1 MKYMRALKHTLDFED
16 ENITEFT
23 KIKKNGT
30 SKSYMKSQRIIYTKT
45 IRKMHTDFV
54 ASRDNILGS
63 LSTFLRYKPLYITLP
78 SEREK
83 ESCLC
88 IKCQNFHL
96 LLQGINTYRCTQN
109 LSKHY
114 SVTEFL
120 NSEPRMTSYNFP
132 ECNDT
137 KKISNFIFSGKY
149 IQLDCSENLVLKP
162 KHEVQDAH
170 FSGKKYSLHCSI
182 VEPV

>member
-1 MKYMRALKHTLDFED
+1 MKHMRALKHTLDFED

-83 ESCLC
+83 ESCL
-88 IKCQNFHL
+88 
-96 LLQGINTYRCTQN
+96 
-109 LSKHY
+109 
-114 SVTEFL
+114 
-120 NSEPRMTSYNFP
+120 
-132 ECNDT
+132 
-137 KKISNFIFSGKY
+137 
-149 IQLDCSENLVLKP
+149 
-162 KHEVQDAH
+162 
-170 FSGKKYSLHCSI
+170 
-182 VEPV
+182 